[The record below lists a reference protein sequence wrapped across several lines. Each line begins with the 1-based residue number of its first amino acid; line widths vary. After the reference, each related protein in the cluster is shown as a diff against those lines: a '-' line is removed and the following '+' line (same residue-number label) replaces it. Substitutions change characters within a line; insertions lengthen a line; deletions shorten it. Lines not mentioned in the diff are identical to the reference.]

1 MLKMYAHSLALI
13 NNVGVNI
20 LEVGLEW
27 KSQACLKELELGEN
41 NRQNQKTYWAMHSE
55 YLYHILNFSD
65 RALQEINGETTGL
78 DKLITIKQLTFLL
91 NLTFTADSPL
101 RKM

>member
-1 MLKMYAHSLALI
+1 
-13 NNVGVNI
+13 
-20 LEVGLEW
+20 
-27 KSQACLKELELGEN
+27 
-41 NRQNQKTYWAMHSE
+41 MHSE
-55 YLYHILNFSD
+55 YWYHILNFSD